1 VVCALVAG
9 GTPGARTET
18 VLVDYMRAVQDEDLG
33 NLYCL
38 STGASADAEGE
49 RDEERLRAD
58 FEAWARAQ
66 YDLYLEG
73 RDTGRVEL
81 NGEGI
86 PAVKL
91 FALGRGTFF
100 TADPPV
106 SPDDGVRLVETH
118 LRLGYP
124 AVDLSRLSPGTTFYL
139 CGVPPGRVHPVRVPS
154 GPQELSLEVLDSVT
168 LEWTL
173 VHSAPTAACAGGWT
187 VAGVRPVETSVRPI
201 DITWYF

>member
-1 VVCALVAG
+1 
-9 GTPGARTET
+9 
-18 VLVDYMRAVQDEDLG
+18 MRAVQDEDLDG
-33 NLYCL
+33 LYCL
-38 STGASADAEGE
+38 STGASGDGGDE
-49 RDEERLRAD
+49 RDGERLRAD

-73 RDTGRVEL
+73 RDAGRVEL

-100 TADPPV
+100 TADSPV
-106 SPDDGVRLVETH
+106 SPGDGVRLVETH

-154 GPQELSLEVLDSVT
+154 DPQELSLEVLDSVT

-173 VHSAPTAACAGGWT
+173 VHSAPTADCAGGWT

-201 DITWYF
+201 DVTWIF